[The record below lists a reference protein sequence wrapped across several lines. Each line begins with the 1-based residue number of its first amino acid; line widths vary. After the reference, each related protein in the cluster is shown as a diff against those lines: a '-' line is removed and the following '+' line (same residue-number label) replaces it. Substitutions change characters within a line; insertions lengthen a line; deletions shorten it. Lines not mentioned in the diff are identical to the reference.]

1 MEQCPQCKGLVVC
14 SESRLVQDSCGHIKC
29 RMCLLSDSTQCYLCW
44 QKNEHASFIIE
55 APESD
60 KDEKFTIPDYI
71 QVIPGEPVMYKCLKC
86 KRQFKVKYNCKYHIH
101 CTSLKA
107 KLSCDIC
114 DKTFVNKSHLDYHK
128 LSHQDLNPYE
138 CSNCHKGFKN
148 KGKLNRH
155 MKIHSDS
162 KEQWFCKV
170 CNKALMSV
178 ESLKKHMKIHAGLK
192 NYHCD
197 ICEKSFIEKND
208 LIKHQVT
215 HSDKK
220 IFVCENCGKSF
231 KRKYDLALHIRTH
244 FPLKRFQCKLCDK
257 IFFTLHNMRRHMR
270 IHKDR
275 PLFECH
281 DCHKS
286 FTRKDNLERHVKS
299 IHLEDPSE
307 NTNTINGHLAIEPKE
322 SKIIGILAIEPKKS
336 IDEIVAN
343 ELKQSS
349 SNGLLPIEPA
359 PKPSYQNCVRNGSPE
374 KVQVPFNNKVSV
386 IQRVPVIMRA
396 TNQGNKNISP
406 KSNKIND
413 SIFKQP
419 FPVKALNG
427 LNFK

>member
-1 MEQCPQCKGLVVC
+1 M
-14 SESRLVQDSCGHIKC
+14 
-29 RMCLLSDSTQCYLCW
+29 
-44 QKNEHASFIIE
+44 
-55 APESD
+55 
-60 KDEKFTIPDYI
+60 FT
-71 QVIPGEPVMYKCLKC
+71 
-86 KRQFKVKYNCKYHIH
+86 
-101 CTSLKA
+101 
-107 KLSCDIC
+107 
-114 DKTFVNKSHLDYHK
+114 
-128 LSHQDLNPYE
+128 
-138 CSNCHKGFKN
+138 
-148 KGKLNRH
+148 
-155 MKIHSDS
+155 
-162 KEQWFCKV
+162 
-170 CNKALMSV
+170 
-178 ESLKKHMKIHAGLK
+178 
-192 NYHCD
+192 
-197 ICEKSFIEKND
+197 
-208 LIKHQVT
+208 
-215 HSDKK
+215 
-220 IFVCENCGKSF
+220 
-231 KRKYDLALHIRTH
+231 
-244 FPLKRFQCKLCDK
+244 
-257 IFFTLHNMRRHMR
+257 
-270 IHKDR
+270 DR